1 MKKRVLHTIPLSLCL
16 LLLDSCT
23 QHEFPESKSEENVV
37 SFHTQEAVTRGFI
50 GNDNLKT
57 TGTKI
62 CMYGYH
68 KDHFLGEDR
77 KPLNGKHLTYGTW
90 DGIDGWNMTDNDGTP
105 ITYCW
110 EGEGTYRFF
119 GWMAYDAAS
128 GLSTPG
134 GWTFDNETQKLTI
147 PSTILNKDYNQYDF
161 LFAEV
166 HERTIDLAN
175 MSQQVSQAVPVT
187 MNHLFTAFGVGLR
200 NLSEDP
206 VTFTGAYIE
215 ALHDQGSASI
225 DFSGSTSEANYGQTS
240 IARTAD
246 TPFISYI
253 GSHDLTPREGLIR
266 NIFNPDDTEKRFYM
280 LWPQAAEVV
289 SPTTPHTSDDP
300 EDTREFAASDSILVV
315 TYTLGGE
322 DYERRVKLPTE
333 KWEAGKRYYFELQ
346 VTDKLLELT
355 ATVTPWDYTPSVV
368 DLQNEAVEVK
378 EHGRLQWDDNT
389 CTVDHTTQQVYV
401 KNGQPV
407 EATFCID
414 APQGGQWRVSLEGDV
429 TAFGI
434 IDDTAPTDDGFGPID
449 GQTHRIR
456 IRPNISSPDRDYAVT
471 LKFVAITAGSKTL
484 PADDMIQNT
493 DGDEKAEIYTIILP
507 KA

>member
-1 MKKRVLHTIPLSLCL
+1 MKKPYAYILTLPFCSL
-16 LLLDSCT
+16 LLTSCI
-23 QHEFPESKSEENVV
+23 QHELPESKSEENVV
-37 SFHTQEAVTRGFI
+37 SFQTQEAVTRGFI

-57 TGTKI
+57 SGTKI

-77 KPLNGKHLTYGTW
+77 EPLNGKHLTYGTW
-90 DGIDGWNMTDNDGTP
+90 DGVNGWSIVDDADTP
-105 ITYCW
+105 ITYYW

-119 GWMAYDAAS
+119 GWMAHDAANNM
-128 GLSTPG
+128 STPAE
-134 GWTFDNETQKLTI
+134 WTFDNTTQRLTI
-147 PSTILNKDYNQYDF
+147 PTTILSRYYNQYDF
-161 LFAEV
+161 LYSEV
-166 HERTIDLAN
+166 HERIIDLQN
-175 MSQQVSQAVPVT
+175 MEQQVREAVPVS
-187 MNHLFTAFGVGLR
+187 MKHLFTAFGIGFR

-206 VTFTGAYIE
+206 ITFTGAYIE

-225 DFSGSTSEANYGQTS
+225 DFSGNTSEANYGQTS
-240 IARTAD
+240 IARTAN
-246 TPFISYI
+246 TPFIAYS
-253 GSHDLTPREGLIR
+253 GSHDLPPREGVIR

-289 SPTTPHTSDDP
+289 SPSTPHTSDDP
-300 EDTREFAASDSILVV
+300 DDKREFAASDSIIVV

-333 KWEAGKRYYFELQ
+333 NWEAGKRYYFELQ
-346 VTDKLLELT
+346 VTDKLIELT
-355 ATVTPWDYTPSVV
+355 ATVLPWDYTSSVV
-368 DLQNEAVEVK
+368 DFRDETVEVK
-378 EHGRLQWDDNT
+378 EDGRLRWDNNT

-429 TAFGI
+429 TAFSI
-434 IDDTAPTDDGFGPID
+434 IDDTAPTTDGFGPID
-449 GQTHRIR
+449 GQVHRIK
-456 IRPNISSPDRDYAVT
+456 IVPNISSPDRDYAVR
-471 LKFVAITAGSKTL
+471 LKFVAITASSKTL
-484 PADDMIQNT
+484 PADDMIQNI
-493 DGDEKAEIYTIILP
+493 DKDEEAEIYTIILP